1 MKINQ
6 KILSFFI
13 LLLLSVLPLAA
24 IAADVTFKGLLVT
37 SRDINKPQPA
47 YSNALKD
54 EKTCHQSIKRSV
66 VSLPALADE
75 EAIKAYREQ
84 LKSGG
89 FVAIEPS
96 LSGLNHAALEKSL
109 ANLQG
114 KVLDKKVIERVR
126 EEMLRAL
133 NAEGSILA
141 DVYLPPQRTDDGY
154 LILVVAPA
162 KLGKIITTGQ
172 KYFDGAKIACEM
184 RLQEGEQINLQTVT
198 EDLQWLNRTP
208 WRAVDTS
215 YSPGENPGEADLI
228 LSTTDRK
235 PFRPYASFDN
245 NGTRN
250 TGLGRNRV
258 GVSWGN
264 AFGFFDHRLDYSYT
278 ESNYGSYLNSHALSY
293 SLPVFNRTNLAF
305 NFSKS
310 KIDVPL
316 EGGIFRSKGNNTTAS
331 VSLNRVLPSISKLPS
346 LIHEGTL
353 GFEYK
358 RIESSLLYGDLN
370 LDELNNAPDIMQF
383 YIDYSAGL
391 SDGLGK
397 TNSYTH
403 LVLSPGFDA
412 KHNTNEYFNKM
423 RAGTSNDYW
432 YVKQTLDRT
441 FNLPKDWKVRGLL
454 NAQYASEKLLWS
466 ERMGL
471 SGVNA
476 VRGYYEDSYFADRGL
491 VLNLEL
497 SAPTVNLSFAGKD
510 AQLQIFVFRDW
521 GKGYNIDE
529 QCVCDLNNRSTSKT
543 HVLSSYG
550 LGARFSFSPYVQ
562 LNSTLGFADRG
573 LHERGDGSLGN
584 ISLVLGF

>member
-1 MKINQ
+1 MRNNQ
-6 KILSFFI
+6 KNFSFFTVLILSF
-13 LLLLSVLPLAA
+13 LPLVVS
-24 IAADVTFKGLLVT
+24 AADVTFKGLLVT

-47 YSNALKD
+47 YSNALKN
-54 EKTCHQSIKRSV
+54 EKTCHQSVKRSV

-75 EAIKAYREQ
+75 GAIKAYREQ
-84 LKSGG
+84 LKAGG
-89 FVAIEPS
+89 FVSIEPS
-96 LSGLNHAALEKSL
+96 LSGLNRLALEKSL
-109 ANLQG
+109 SSLQG
-114 KVLDKKVIERVR
+114 QALDKKVIERTR
-126 EEMLRAL
+126 EEVLKAL

-141 DVYLPPQRTDDGY
+141 DIYLPPQRTDDGY
-154 LILVVAPA
+154 LVLVVAPA

-235 PFRPYASFDN
+235 PFRPYVSFDN

-258 GVSWGN
+258 GLSWGN

-293 SLPVFNRTNLAF
+293 SLPVLNRTNLAF
-305 NFSKS
+305 NFSKT
-310 KIDVPL
+310 KLDVPI
-316 EGGIFRSKGNNTTAS
+316 EVFRSKGDNTTAS
-331 VSLNRVLPSISKLPS
+331 VSLNRVLPSVGKLPS

-358 RIESSLLYGDLN
+358 RIESNLLFGDV
-370 LDELNNAPDIMQF
+370 DIPELRNSPDIMQF
-383 YIDYSAGL
+383 YVDYSAGL

-403 LVLSPGFDA
+403 LVLSPGFDT
-412 KHNTNEYFNKM
+412 KHNTNEYFDRM
-423 RAGTSNDYW
+423 RKGATNDYW
-432 YVKQTLDRT
+432 FVRQTLDRS
-441 FNLPKDWKVRGLL
+441 FNLPKNWRVRGLF
-454 NAQYASEKLLWS
+454 NAQYANEKLLWS

-476 VRGYYEDSYFADRGL
+476 VRGYYEDSYFADRG
-491 VLNLEL
+491 VTMNLEL
-497 SAPTVNLSFAGKD
+497 SAPPVNMSFAGKD
-510 AQLQIFVFRDW
+510 AQLQMFVFRDW
-521 GKGYNIDE
+521 GKGFNVDE
-529 QCVCDLNNRSTSKT
+529 QVIRDLNNRESKT
-543 HVLSSYG
+543 HIVSSYG
-550 LGARFSFSPYVQ
+550 FGARFTLSPYVQ

-573 LHERGDGSLGN
+573 LHERGDGYLGN
-584 ISLVLGF
+584 VSLVLGF

>member
-1 MKINQ
+1 MQIKQ
-6 KILSFFI
+6 KIFIFFTF
-13 LLLLSVLPLAA
+13 LFLGVLPL
-24 IAADVTFKGLLVT
+24 IASADDVTFKGLLVT

-47 YSNALKD
+47 YSNALKE
-54 EKTCHQSIKRSV
+54 EKTCHQSIKRRI

-75 EAIKAYREQ
+75 ASIKAYREQ
-84 LKSGG
+84 LKAEG
-89 FVAIEPS
+89 FVGIEPN
-96 LSGLNHAALEKSL
+96 LSGLNRAAIEKGL
-109 ANLQG
+109 LGLQG
-114 KVLDKKVIERVR
+114 QALDKKVIERAR
-126 EEMLRAL
+126 EEVLKAL

-141 DVYLPPQRTDDGY
+141 DIYLPPQRTDDGY

-162 KLGKIITTGQ
+162 KLGKIVTTGQ

-235 PFRPYASFDN
+235 PLRPYVSFDN

-250 TGLGRNRV
+250 TGLGRNKV

-264 AFGFFDHRLDYSYT
+264 AFGLFDHRLDYSYT
-278 ESNYGSYLNSHALSY
+278 ESNYGSYLNSHALAY
-293 SLPVFNRTNLAF
+293 TLPVFNRTNLSF
-305 NFSKS
+305 NLSKS

-316 EGGIFRSKGNNTTAS
+316 EGGIFRSKGNNTSAS
-331 VSLNRVLPSISKLPS
+331 VSLNRVLPSVSKLPS

-383 YIDYSAGL
+383 YVDYSAGL
-391 SDGLGK
+391 SDKLGK

-454 NAQYASEKLLWS
+454 NAQYASERLMWS

-471 SGVNA
+471 SGTNA
-476 VRGYYEDSYFADRGL
+476 VRGYYEDSYFADRGV

-497 SAPTVNLSFAGKD
+497 SAPTMNMSLAGKD
-510 AQLQIFVFRDW
+510 AQLQMFVFRDW
-521 GKGYNIDE
+521 GKGYNIDD
-529 QCVCDLNNRSTSKT
+529 QFVSDLNNRSTSKT
-543 HVLSSYG
+543 HVISSYG
-550 LGARFSFSPYVQ
+550 FGTRFSLSPYVQ
-562 LNSTLGFADRG
+562 FNGTLGFADRG
-573 LHERGDGSLGN
+573 LRERGDAYLGN
-584 ISLVLGF
+584 VSLVLGF

>member
-1 MKINQ
+1 MNKKI
-6 KILSFFI
+6 KLFLMF
-13 LLLLSVLPLAA
+13 LLLSVLPMKVS
-24 IAADVTFKGLLVT
+24 AADGLFKGLVIT

-47 YSNALKD
+47 YSNALKN
-54 EKTCHQSIKRSV
+54 EKTCHQLVKRSV

-75 EAIKAYREQ
+75 EAIKAYRDQ
-84 LKSGG
+84 LKAGG

-96 LSGLNHAALEKSL
+96 LSGLNRAAIEKGLAALKGQ
-109 ANLQG
+109 A
-114 KVLDKKVIERVR
+114 LDKKVIERAR
-126 EEMLRAL
+126 EEVLKAL

-141 DVYLPPQRTDDGY
+141 DIYLPPQRTDDGY
-154 LILVVAPA
+154 LVLVVAPA

-172 KYFDGAKIACEM
+172 KYFDGAKIACEI

-235 PFRPYASFDN
+235 PFRPYVSFDN

-250 TGLGRNRV
+250 TGLGRNRI
-258 GVSWGN
+258 GLSWGN

-331 VSLNRVLPSISKLPS
+331 VSLNRVLLSVSKMPS

-383 YIDYSAGL
+383 YVDYSAGL

-403 LVLSPGFDA
+403 LVLSPGFDT

-423 RAGTSNDYW
+423 RSGASNDYW

-454 NAQYASEKLLWS
+454 NAQYATEKLLWS
-466 ERMGL
+466 ERMAL

-476 VRGYYEDSYFADRGL
+476 VRGYYEDSYFADRG
-491 VLNLEL
+491 VSLNLEL
-497 SAPTVNLSFAGKD
+497 SAPTLNMNLAGKD
-510 AQLQIFVFRDW
+510 AQLQMFVFRDW
-521 GKGYNIDE
+521 GKGYNIDN
-529 QCVCDLNNRSTSKT
+529 QLVSDLNNRSASKT

-550 LGARFSFSPYVQ
+550 FGARFSLSPFVQ
-562 LNSTLGFADRG
+562 FNGTLGFADRG
-573 LHERGDGSLGN
+573 LHERGDGYLGN
-584 ISLVLGF
+584 VSLVLGF

>member
-1 MKINQ
+1 MRNNQ
-6 KILSFFI
+6 KNFSFFAVLILSF
-13 LLLLSVLPLAA
+13 LPFAVS
-24 IAADVTFKGLLVT
+24 AADLTFKGLLLT

-47 YSNALKD
+47 YSNALKN
-54 EKTCHQSIKRSV
+54 ETTCHQSVKRSV
-66 VSLPALADE
+66 VSLPALADD

-84 LKSGG
+84 LKAGG
-89 FVAIEPS
+89 FVSIEPS
-96 LSGLNHAALEKSL
+96 LSGLNRVALEKSL
-109 ANLQG
+109 SSLQG
-114 KVLDKKVIERVR
+114 QALDKKVIERAR
-126 EEMLRAL
+126 EEVLKAL
-133 NAEGSILA
+133 NVEGSILA
-141 DVYLPPQRTDDGY
+141 DIYLPPQRTDDGY
-154 LILVVAPA
+154 LVLVVTPA

-215 YSPGENPGEADLI
+215 YSPGESPGEADLI

-235 PFRPYASFDN
+235 PFRPYVSFDN

-293 SLPVFNRTNLAF
+293 SLPVLNRTNLTF
-305 NFSKS
+305 NFSKT
-310 KIDVPL
+310 KIDVPI
-316 EGGIFRSKGNNTTAS
+316 EVFRSKGDNTSAS
-331 VSLNRVLPSISKLPS
+331 VSLNRVLPSVGKLPS

-358 RIESSLLYGDLN
+358 RIESNLLFGDV
-370 LDELNNAPDIMQF
+370 DIPELRNSPDIMQF
-383 YIDYSAGL
+383 YVDYSAGL

-403 LVLSPGFDA
+403 LVLSPGFDT
-412 KHNTNEYFNKM
+412 KHNTNEYFDRM
-423 RAGTSNDYW
+423 RKGATNDYW

-441 FNLPKDWKVRGLL
+441 FNLSKNWKVRGLL
-454 NAQYASEKLLWS
+454 NAQYATEKLLWS

-476 VRGYYEDSYFADRGL
+476 VRGYYEDSYFADRG
-491 VLNLEL
+491 VTMNLEL
-497 SAPTVNLSFAGKD
+497 SAPPVNMSFAVKD
-510 AQLQIFVFRDW
+510 AQLQMFVFRDW
-521 GKGYNIDE
+521 GKGFNIDE
-529 QCVCDLNNRSTSKT
+529 QVIRDLNNRESKT
-543 HVLSSYG
+543 HIVSSYG
-550 LGARFSFSPYVQ
+550 FGARFTLSPYVQ
-562 LNSTLGFADRG
+562 FNGTLGFADRG
-573 LHERGDGSLGN
+573 LHERGDGYLGN

>member
-1 MKINQ
+1 MRNNQ
-6 KILSFFI
+6 KNFSFFAVLILSF
-13 LLLLSVLPLAA
+13 LPLAVS
-24 IAADVTFKGLLVT
+24 AADVTFKGLLIT

-47 YSNALKD
+47 YSNALKN
-54 EKTCHQSIKRSV
+54 EKTCHQLVKRSV

-75 EAIKAYREQ
+75 AAIKAYREQ
-84 LKSGG
+84 LKAGG
-89 FVAIEPS
+89 FVSIEPS
-96 LSGLNHAALEKSL
+96 LSGLNRVALEKSL
-109 ANLQG
+109 SSLQG
-114 KVLDKKVIERVR
+114 QALDKKVIERAR
-126 EEMLRAL
+126 EEVLKAL

-141 DVYLPPQRTDDGY
+141 DIYLPPQRTDDGY
-154 LILVVAPA
+154 LVLVVAPA

-235 PFRPYASFDN
+235 PFRPYVSFDN

-258 GVSWGN
+258 GLSWGN
-264 AFGFFDHRLDYSYT
+264 AFGFFDHRLDYNYT

-293 SLPVFNRTNLAF
+293 SLPVLNRTNLTF
-305 NFSKS
+305 NFSKT
-310 KIDVPL
+310 KIDVPI
-316 EGGIFRSKGNNTTAS
+316 EVFRSKGDNTSAS
-331 VSLNRVLPSISKLPS
+331 VSLNRVLPSVGKLPS

-358 RIESSLLYGDLN
+358 RIESNLLFGDV
-370 LDELNNAPDIMQF
+370 DIPELRNSPDIMQF
-383 YIDYSAGL
+383 YVDYSAGL

-403 LVLSPGFDA
+403 LVLSPGFDT
-412 KHNTNEYFNKM
+412 KHNTNEYFDRM
-423 RAGTSNDYW
+423 RKGATNDYW

-441 FNLPKDWKVRGLL
+441 FNLPKNWKVRGLF
-454 NAQYASEKLLWS
+454 NAQYATEKLLWS

-471 SGVNA
+471 SGVNS

-491 VLNLEL
+491 TMNLEL
-497 SAPTVNLSFAGKD
+497 SAPPVNMSLAGKD
-510 AQLQIFVFRDW
+510 AQLQMFVFRDW
-521 GKGYNIDE
+521 GKGFNIDE
-529 QCVCDLNNRSTSKT
+529 QVIRDLNNRESKT
-543 HVLSSYG
+543 HIVSSYG
-550 LGARFSFSPYVQ
+550 LGARFTLSPYVQ
-562 LNSTLGFADRG
+562 FNGTLGFADRG
-573 LHERGDGSLGN
+573 LHERGDGYLGN
-584 ISLVLGF
+584 VSLVLGF

>member
-1 MKINQ
+1 MNKKIN
-6 KILSFFI
+6 LFLMF
-13 LLLLSVLPLAA
+13 LLVSVLP
-24 IAADVTFKGLLVT
+24 IKVSAADGLFKGLLIT

-47 YSNALKD
+47 YSNALKN
-54 EKTCHQSIKRSV
+54 EKTCHQLVKRSV

-75 EAIKAYREQ
+75 EAIKAYRDQ
-84 LKSGG
+84 LKAGG

-96 LSGLNHAALEKSL
+96 LSGLNRAAIEKGLAALKGQ
-109 ANLQG
+109 A
-114 KVLDKKVIERVR
+114 LDKKVIERAR
-126 EEMLRAL
+126 EEVLKAL

-141 DVYLPPQRTDDGY
+141 DIYLPPQRTDDGY
-154 LILVVAPA
+154 LVLVVAPA

-172 KYFDGAKIACEM
+172 KYFDGAKIACEI

-250 TGLGRNRV
+250 TGLGRNKV

-331 VSLNRVLPSISKLPS
+331 VSLNRVLPSVSKMPS
-346 LIHEGTL
+346 LIHEGTF

-383 YIDYSAGL
+383 YVDYSAGL
-391 SDGLGK
+391 SDRLGK

-423 RAGTSNDYW
+423 RSGASNDYW

-454 NAQYASEKLLWS
+454 NAQYATEKLLWS
-466 ERMGL
+466 ERMAL

-476 VRGYYEDSYFADRGL
+476 VRGYYEDSYFADRG
-491 VLNLEL
+491 VSLNLEL
-497 SAPTVNLSFAGKD
+497 SAPTVNMNLAGKD
-510 AQLQIFVFRDW
+510 AQLQMFVFRDW
-521 GKGYNIDE
+521 GKGYNIDN
-529 QCVCDLNNRSTSKT
+529 QLVSDLNNRSVSKT

-550 LGARFSFSPYVQ
+550 FGARFSLSPFVQ
-562 LNSTLGFADRG
+562 FNGTLGFADRG
-573 LHERGDGSLGN
+573 LHERGDGYLGN
-584 ISLVLGF
+584 VSLVLGF

>member
-6 KILSFFI
+6 KILYFFI
-13 LLLLSVLPLAA
+13 LLVFSILSLAA
-24 IAADVTFKGLLVT
+24 SAADVTFKGLLIT

-54 EKTCHQSIKRSV
+54 EKTCHQSVKRAV
-66 VSLPALADE
+66 VTLPALTDE
-75 EAIKAYREQ
+75 GAIKAYREQ
-84 LKSGG
+84 LKAGG
-89 FVAIEPS
+89 FVSIEPS
-96 LSGLNHAALEKSL
+96 LSGLNREALEKSL
-109 ANLQG
+109 SSLRGQA
-114 KVLDKKVIERVR
+114 LDKKVIERAR
-126 EEMLRAL
+126 EEVLKAL

-208 WRAVDTS
+208 WRALDTS

-235 PFRPYASFDN
+235 PFRPYVSFDN

-258 GVSWGN
+258 GLSWGN

-293 SLPVFNRTNLAF
+293 SLPVLNRTNLAF
-305 NFSKS
+305 NFSKT
-310 KIDVPL
+310 KLDVPI
-316 EGGIFRSKGNNTTAS
+316 EVFRSKGDNTTAS
-331 VSLNRVLPSISKLPS
+331 VSLNRVLPSVGKLPS

-358 RIESSLLYGDLN
+358 RIESNLLFGDV
-370 LDELNNAPDIMQF
+370 DIPELRNSPDIMQF
-383 YIDYSAGL
+383 YVDYSAGL

-403 LVLSPGFDA
+403 LVLSPGFDT
-412 KHNTNEYFNKM
+412 KHNTNEYFDRM
-423 RAGTSNDYW
+423 RKGATNDYW
-432 YVKQTLDRT
+432 FVRQTLDRS
-441 FNLPKDWKVRGLL
+441 FNLPKNWRVRGLF
-454 NAQYASEKLLWS
+454 NAQYATEKLLWS

-476 VRGYYEDSYFADRGL
+476 VRGYYEDSYFADRG
-491 VLNLEL
+491 VTMNLEL
-497 SAPTVNLSFAGKD
+497 SAPPVNMSFAGKD
-510 AQLQIFVFRDW
+510 AQLQMFVFRDW
-521 GKGYNIDE
+521 GKGFNVDE
-529 QCVCDLNNRSTSKT
+529 QVIRDLNNRESKT
-543 HVLSSYG
+543 HIVSSYG
-550 LGARFSFSPYVQ
+550 FGARFSLSPYVQ
-562 LNSTLGFADRG
+562 FNGTLGFADRG
-573 LHERGDGSLGN
+573 LHERGDGYLGN
-584 ISLVLGF
+584 VSLVLGF

>member
-6 KILSFFI
+6 KILSFFT
-13 LLLLSVLPLAA
+13 LLFLSGVPLAA
-24 IAADVTFKGLLVT
+24 SAADVTFKGLLVT

-54 EKTCHQSIKRSV
+54 EKTCHQSVKRSV

-75 EAIKAYREQ
+75 GAIKAYREQ
-84 LKSGG
+84 LKVSG
-89 FVAIEPS
+89 FVVIEPN
-96 LSGLNHAALEKSL
+96 LSGLNREALEKNLSG
-109 ANLQG
+109 LQG
-114 KVLDKKVIERVR
+114 QALDKKVIERAR
-126 EEMLRAL
+126 EEVLKAL

-141 DVYLPPQRTDDGY
+141 DIYLPPQRTDDGY
-154 LILVVAPA
+154 LVLVVAPA

-235 PFRPYASFDN
+235 PFRPYVSFDN

-331 VSLNRVLPSISKLPS
+331 VSLNRVLPSVSKLPS

-358 RIESSLLYGDLN
+358 RIESSLLYGGLN
-370 LDELNNAPDIMQF
+370 LDELSNAPDIMQF
-383 YIDYSAGL
+383 YVDYSAGL

-423 RAGTSNDYW
+423 RSGASNDYW

-441 FNLPKDWKVRGLL
+441 FNLPKDWKVRGVF
-454 NAQYASEKLLWS
+454 NAQYATERLMWS

-497 SAPTVNLSFAGKD
+497 SAPTVNMNLAGKD
-510 AQLQIFVFRDW
+510 AQLQMFVFRDW
-521 GKGYNIDE
+521 GKGYNIDD
-529 QCVCDLNNRSTSKT
+529 QFVSDLNNRSVNKT

-550 LGARFSFSPYVQ
+550 FGARFSLSPFVQ
-562 LNSTLGFADRG
+562 FNGTLGFADRG
-573 LHERGDGSLGN
+573 LHERGDGYLGN
-584 ISLVLGF
+584 VSLVLGF

>member
-6 KILSFFI
+6 KILYFFI
-13 LLLLSVLPLAA
+13 LLLFSVLSLAA
-24 IAADVTFKGLLVT
+24 SAADVTFKGLLVT

-54 EKTCHQSIKRSV
+54 EKTCHQSVKRAV
-66 VSLPALADE
+66 VTLPALADE
-75 EAIKAYREQ
+75 GAIKAYREQ
-84 LKSGG
+84 LKAGG
-89 FVAIEPS
+89 FVSIEPS
-96 LSGLNHAALEKSL
+96 LSGLNREALEKSL
-109 ANLQG
+109 SSLQG
-114 KVLDKKVIERVR
+114 QALDKKVIERTR
-126 EEMLRAL
+126 EEVLKAL

-141 DVYLPPQRTDDGY
+141 DIYLPPQRSDDGY
-154 LILVVAPA
+154 LVLVVAPA

-235 PFRPYASFDN
+235 PFRPYVSFDN

-258 GVSWGN
+258 GLSWGN

-278 ESNYGSYLNSHALSY
+278 ESNYGGYLNSHALSY
-293 SLPVFNRTNLAF
+293 SLPVLNRTNLAF
-305 NFSKS
+305 NFSKT
-310 KIDVPL
+310 KLDVPI
-316 EGGIFRSKGNNTTAS
+316 EVFRSKGDNTTAS
-331 VSLNRVLPSISKLPS
+331 VSLNRVLPSVGKLPS

-358 RIESSLLYGDLN
+358 RIESNLLFGDV
-370 LDELNNAPDIMQF
+370 DIPELRNSPDIMQF
-383 YIDYSAGL
+383 YVDYSAGL

-403 LVLSPGFDA
+403 LVLSPGFDT
-412 KHNTNEYFNKM
+412 KHNTNEYFDRM
-423 RAGTSNDYW
+423 RKGATNDYW
-432 YVKQTLDRT
+432 FVRQTLDRS
-441 FNLPKDWKVRGLL
+441 FNLPKNWRVRGLF
-454 NAQYASEKLLWS
+454 NAQYANEKLLWS

-476 VRGYYEDSYFADRGL
+476 VRGYYEDSYFADRG
-491 VLNLEL
+491 VTMNLEL
-497 SAPTVNLSFAGKD
+497 TAPNININLAGKD
-510 AQLQIFVFRDW
+510 AQLQMFVFRDW
-521 GKGYNIDE
+521 GKGFNVDE
-529 QCVCDLNNRSTSKT
+529 QVIRDLNNRESKT
-543 HVLSSYG
+543 HIVSSYG
-550 LGARFSFSPYVQ
+550 FGARFTLSPYVQ

-573 LHERGDGSLGN
+573 LHERGDGYLGN
-584 ISLVLGF
+584 VSLVLGF